1 MENEKK
7 QLEIRITESYVTW
20 VVRDSIKINVEDY
33 PELNGMSE
41 EDMKDYIMSNA
52 SEMKPTNEDWYDS
65 LYDELI
71 GEDVV
76 RDKITDENS
85 EITFD

>member
-1 MENEKK
+1 MSTEKK
-7 QLEIRITESYVTW
+7 EIEVRITESFVTW

-52 SEMKPTNEDWYDS
+52 SEMKPTNEDWGDS
-65 LYDELI
+65 LYDELMSA
-71 GEDVV
+71 DVV
-76 RDKITDENS
+76 RDKITNEDS
-85 EITFD
+85 EIAFD

>member
-52 SEMKPTNEDWYDS
+52 SEMKPTNEDWGDS
-65 LYDELI
+65 LYDELMSA
-71 GEDVV
+71 DVV
-76 RDKITDENS
+76 RDKITNEDS
-85 EITFD
+85 EIAFD

>member
-1 MENEKK
+1 MSTEKK
-7 QLEIRITESYVTW
+7 EIEVRITESFVTW

-52 SEMKPTNEDWYDS
+52 PEMKPTNEEWADS
-65 LYDELI
+65 LYDELMSA
-71 GEDVV
+71 DVV
-76 RDKITDENS
+76 RDKITDEDS
-85 EITFD
+85 EIVFD

>member
-1 MENEKK
+1 MENKKK
-7 QLEIRITESYVTW
+7 QLEIRMTESYVTW

-52 SEMKPTNEDWYDS
+52 SEMKPTNEDWCDS
-65 LYDELI
+65 LYDELMSA
-71 GEDVV
+71 DVV
-76 RDKITDENS
+76 RDKITNEDS
-85 EITFD
+85 EIVFD